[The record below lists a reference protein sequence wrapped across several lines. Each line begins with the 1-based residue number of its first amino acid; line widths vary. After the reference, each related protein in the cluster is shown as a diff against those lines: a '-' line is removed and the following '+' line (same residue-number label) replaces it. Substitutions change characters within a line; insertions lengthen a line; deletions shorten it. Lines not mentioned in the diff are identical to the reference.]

1 MQLSIDYQEL
11 LLAVRNTRE
20 IILNKERQKQIKTK
34 GVGDFVT
41 QVDLAVQTYLK
52 DFLEE
57 RYPEI
62 QFMGEEKDNGDV
74 DRQKPMWLLDPIDG
88 TSNLI
93 FGLQHSGVSLALYN
107 GEDLQFGVIYD
118 PFKDELFHAIRGEG
132 SYLNGEPIRVQQADG
147 LKDCLF
153 YYGTNPYIR
162 KSKQR
167 FKELIGEVTS
177 RCIDIRRMGSAALD
191 LAHVACG
198 RGGGYIEQDLKPW
211 DIAAGIILV
220 EEAGGIITDFHGN
233 RIDPTGKSDTLC
245 GAPAVHEEMLELV
258 AAYDVATR

>member
-20 IILNKERQKQIKTK
+20 IILDKERQKQIKTK

-74 DRQKPMWLLDPIDG
+74 DREKPMWLLDPIDG

-93 FGLQHSGVSLALYN
+93 FGLQHSGVSLGLYD
-107 GEDLQFGVIYD
+107 GEQICFGTIYD
-118 PFKDELFHAIRGEG
+118 PFKDELFHAVRGKG
-132 SYLNGEPIRVQQADG
+132 SFLNGEPIHVHDADG

-153 YYGTNPYIR
+153 YYGTNPYVR
-162 KSKQR
+162 KSKQS
-167 FKELIGEVTS
+167 FMKLIGEITS
-177 RCIDIRRMGSAALD
+177 RCVDIRRMGSAALD

-220 EEAGGIITDFHGN
+220 EEAGGMITDFRGN

-245 GAPAVHEEMLELV
+245 GTPAVHREMLEMLKGYDLV
-258 AAYDVATR
+258 